1 MRSSAAA
8 MSMPSPRTGVSGS
21 AIFSKRAAI
30 VFRLKRAGSRR
41 GVTSRHSS
49 GHEAGAP
56 GSGRS
61 ENGAT
66 MVCPCPFCPKSM

>member
-1 MRSSAAA
+1 MRSMAAV
-8 MSMPSPRTGVSGS
+8 MSRPLSSTGRSGS
-21 AIFSKRAAI
+21 DICSKRATI
-30 VFRLKRAGSRR
+30 VFTVNRAGSSV

-66 MVCPCPFCPKSM
+66 MVCPCPFWPKSM